1 MSAKD
6 SIDTQTC
13 ELSKEEFNDFL
24 TLYPIPFEYHVILP
38 KSNQIVFDAPPGFI
52 YLGLTL
58 LVVPS
63 SPLLL
68 SCARLMV
75 VIPLSTSLEGSSICV
90 ELVITHIEAWHE
102 RFFYVQDSIIPAKYS
117 QLLSKKNKL
126 DSKSFKD
133 KVPLNIEEN
142 PMFQCLGRYPTSVR
156 VFPDSILFLAC
167 LKPSWEYGQQRPAI
181 MAGGKEMA
189 FRNFILTKD
198 DEDLSFFP
206 RNLPRAL
213 ALVPY
218 LFQESS
224 KPELFV
230 VHLGSVAAQI
240 KDRKCKTRGGS
251 SRPPVKRKL
260 ALGSSTS
267 RATLAKTSSLK
278 DDVPYLTV
286 SDDDE
291 GLPDVLKLKN
301 ATVCHLKITSITP
314 PV

>member
-6 SIDTQTC
+6 SIATQTC
-13 ELSKEEFNDFL
+13 ELSKVEFNDFL
-24 TLYPIPFEYHVILP
+24 TLYPILSKYHVILP
-38 KSNQIVFDAPPGFI
+38 KSNQTIFDAPPGFV

-75 VIPLSTSLEGSSICV
+75 VSPLSTSIEGSSICV
-90 ELVITHIEAWHE
+90 EL
-102 RFFYVQDSIIPAKYS
+102 YS

-133 KVPLNIEEN
+133 KLPLNIEEN
-142 PMFQCLGRYPTSVR
+142 PMFQRLGRYPMSVR
-156 VFPDSILFLAC
+156 VFPDSILFLAG

-181 MAGGKEMA
+181 MAGDKEMA
-189 FRNFILTKD
+189 FRNFIKTKD

-206 RNLPRAL
+206 RNLPRAS
-213 ALVPY
+213 ALVPH
-218 LFQESS
+218 LFQESP

-230 VHLGSVAAQI
+230 VHPGSVAVQI

-260 ALGSSTS
+260 APRSSTS
-267 RATLAKTSSLK
+267 HATLAKTSSLK

-291 GLPDVLKLKN
+291 GLLDVLELKN
-301 ATVCHLKITSITP
+301 STVCHLKISSITP